1 MSSSDLGLLSDTLA
15 LVLFL
20 LSDEL
25 SKHANLVRFVLSKIK
40 TKALGCADLQQV
52 VIERL
57 PGDAYFSGGF
67 LKRELNVPAIEL
79 YATVEL
85 PPLANFFHNLFD

>member
-1 MSSSDLGLLSDTLA
+1 MTERLISLFSCRLSFEGTFEVIVGQFSHSALALSSCDLGLLSDTLA

-40 TKALGCADLQQV
+40 TKAFGCADLQQV
-52 VIERL
+52 VIE
-57 PGDAYFSGGF
+57 
-67 LKRELNVPAIEL
+67 
-79 YATVEL
+79 
-85 PPLANFFHNLFD
+85 